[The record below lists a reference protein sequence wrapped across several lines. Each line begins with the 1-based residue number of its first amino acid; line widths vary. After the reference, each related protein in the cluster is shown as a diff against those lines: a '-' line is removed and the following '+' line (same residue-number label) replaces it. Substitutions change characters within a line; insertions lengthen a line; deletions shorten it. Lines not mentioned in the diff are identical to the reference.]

1 MINLINYLNLQKM
14 ILLANRFNK
23 KIKKFKVFSIWNK
36 MIKRILI
43 NRAHNIV
50 LSKANLL
57 INVIFELI

>member
-43 NRAHNIV
+43 NRAHSIV